1 MNKTGWCTVG
11 IINHPLRQ
19 ESGKMKGLMT
29 HHSGAW
35 GAQEVVQYGL
45 LRFALSLTIIL
56 GYGWLL
62 CWQMNFEVCVMR
74 DDRIYWQIKR
84 RSTRTDGV
92 ITVFRVES
100 GGSIDVLLQKLDV
113 MDRDNLTTEAAHS
126 FSAQVSGDVSIAAES
141 IHPVWTLCSV
151 SSPYC
156 SHCTAA

>member
-19 ESGKMKGLMT
+19 QSGKIKGLMT
-29 HHSGAW
+29 H
-35 GAQEVVQYGL
+35 E
-45 LRFALSLTIIL
+45 LSLTIIL
-56 GYGWLL
+56 GYGWGAVP
-62 CWQMNFEVCVMR
+62 CWQMNFEVCVLR
-74 DDRIYWQIKR
+74 DVRIHWQIKIK
-84 RSTRTDGV
+84 STSTDGI
-92 ITVFRVES
+92 ITVFRLES
-100 GGSIDVLLQKLDV
+100 GGSIDVLLQKLGV

-156 SHCTAA
+156 SVNIVSSHSPYCSHCTAA